1 MPCSRSTDRTSC
13 SCAIAPDRFAVRAVE
28 VAQTSN
34 GQTPILQGLKGDEQ
48 VVVRGSFVLKSQLL
62 RAALDEG

>member
-1 MPCSRSTDRTSC
+1 M
-13 SCAIAPDRFAVRAVE
+13 RAVE
-28 VAQTSN
+28 VAQTTN

-62 RAALDEG
+62 RAALEES